1 MVEIARCKC
10 GADGRLSTGE
20 MYASVDCSRKLC
32 WRGPIRRTGAE
43 AIAAWNALM
52 SPAAPEPAIVH
63 YEHAIGATIQQM
75 QEAFQKTEMWKRG
88 DARLVWVNEGD
99 LGMASPAWWMS
110 SEEIRTILRPAAP
123 APEPAAK
130 LPKGFNQAALAEMI
144 EKGFRLRG
152 SYGPNPLKDMAE
164 HAAQIVLSRIAVN
177 ATLAGAAAPEPAA
190 GAVRVRIQVRYV
202 QGQIQ
207 ISYLRDQDGE
217 ELNFDEHG
225 ADKIVWITADIPL
238 PQPTE
243 IRGTVESGE

>member
-1 MVEIARCKC
+1 MTEIVPCRMCKGREDVEPPLLVKGHYYWVFCKTPNC
-10 GADGRLSTGE
+10 GVEGPLS
-20 MYASVDCSRKLC
+20 MAN
-32 WRGPIRRTGAE
+32 AE
-43 AIAAWNALM
+43 AIDRWNELM
-52 SPAAPEPAIVH
+52 AP
-63 YEHAIGATIQQM
+63 T
-75 QEAFQKTEMWKRG
+75 
-88 DARLVWVNEGD
+88 
-99 LGMASPAWWMS
+99 
-110 SEEIRTILRPAAP
+110 P

-243 IRGTVESGE
+243 IRGTVEASDDV

>member
-1 MVEIARCKC
+1 MQ
-10 GADGRLSTGE
+10 
-20 MYASVDCSRKLC
+20 
-32 WRGPIRRTGAE
+32 AE
-43 AIAAWNALM
+43 AIAAWNVLM
-52 SPAAPEPAIVH
+52 APTPAPEPAPKPAIVH
-63 YEHAIGATIQQM
+63 YEHAIGETIQQM
-75 QEAFQKTEMWKRG
+75 QEAFQKTEMWKLG

-99 LGMASPAWWMS
+99 LVLASPSWWMS
-110 SEEIRTILRPAAP
+110 SEEIRTILRPP

-190 GAVRVRIQVRYV
+190 GTVRVPV
-202 QGQIQ
+202 QIATDSEGLVALA
-207 ISYLRDQDGE
+207 SDGT
-217 ELNFDEHG
+217 LWSLDMRQP
-225 ADKIVWITADIPL
+225 DPWRQLPPL

-243 IRGTVESGE
+243 IPGTVESGE